1 MINDIFVTKIG
12 MTQAW
17 TTEGKRIAVT
27 RCRVQPNMVIAAR
40 QLSENNSAYT
50 IEVGYGKKL
59 LRTTKKP
66 LRAQLAKS
74 GFSVG
79 VKTIRGIKVDSTE
92 SDKIPAAGTT
102 LAVSDVLSLGDVVNV
117 RGTTKGRGFA
127 GGMKRYGYKGG
138 PKTHGQSDRARAI
151 GSIGAGT
158 SPGRVLKGKGMPGHM
173 GDVAVTVK
181 GLTIVHID
189 TETQEVWISG
199 PVPGSISSDLLVH
212 KLGKTKKV
220 ELNYDASGIKLPV
233 EEVKEE
239 APVEV
244 EEVAE
249 KTAEETK
256 E

>member
-17 TTEGKRIAVT
+17 TKEGKRIAVT

-50 IEVGYGKKL
+50 LEIGYGKKL

-66 LRAQLAKS
+66 LRAQIAKS

-79 VKTIRGIKVDSTE
+79 AKSIRGIKIDATE
-92 SDKIPAAGTT
+92 SDKVPAVGTT
-102 LAVSDVLSLGDVVNV
+102 LVLSDILSLGDVVNV

-127 GGMKRYGYKGG
+127 GGMKRWGFKGG

-158 SPGRVLKGKGMPGHM
+158 SPGRVYKGKKMAGHM
-173 GDVAVTVK
+173 GDVTATVK
-181 GLTIVHID
+181 GLTVVHID
-189 TETQEVWISG
+189 AKEQEIWLSG
-199 PVPGSISSDLLVH
+199 PVPGSVSSDLIVH
-212 KLGKTKKV
+212 KLGKNKQV
-220 ELNYDASGIKLPV
+220 DLNYDASGIKQQ
-233 EEVKEE
+233 EE
-239 APVEV
+239 ATP
-244 EEVAE
+244 EEPATE
-249 KTAEETK
+249 PAEETK

>member
-27 RCRVQPNMVIAAR
+27 RCLVQPNMVIATR

-50 IEVGYGKKL
+50 LEIGYGKKL

-79 VKTIRGIKVDSTE
+79 VKTIHGIKVDASE
-92 SDKIPAAGTT
+92 SDNIPAAGTT
-102 LAVSDVLSLGDVVNV
+102 LVVTDILSLGDVVNV

-138 PKTHGQSDRARAI
+138 PKTHGQSDRSRAI

-173 GDVAVTVK
+173 GDVAVTIK
-181 GLTIVHID
+181 GLTVVHID
-189 TETQEVWISG
+189 PKTQEVWLSG
-199 PVPGSISSDLLVH
+199 PVPGSITSDLLIH
-212 KLGKTKKV
+212 RLGKTKSV
-220 ELNYDASGIKLPV
+220 NLNYDASGIKQPT

-239 APVEV
+239 EAK
-244 EEVAE
+244 EEVS
-249 KTAEETK
+249 EETK